1 DLFNPLTLKFDMNLH
16 PEAAVIASTE
26 KRDAASIR
34 SMREAE
40 TRRRYGITRS
50 SPSSDELVTALVEA
64 ADQYIVSRDEG
75 KTVIAGYHW
84 FADWGRDTMI
94 SLPGLTLV
102 TGRYDAARSILKE
115 FLRYV
120 DRGMLPN
127 RFPDAGEMREYN
139 TVDATLW
146 YFEAVRALAEYTGD
160 Y

>member
-1 DLFNPLTLKFDMNLH
+1 QGVAAFAPYQSPYGGLPILYLAHNAQDVDAGGYWYYDFEYQAERERGLDFKEDLFNPLTLKFDMNLH
-16 PEAAVIASTE
+16 PEAGVIASTE

-102 TGRYDAARSILKE
+102 T
-115 FLRYV
+115 
-120 DRGMLPN
+120 
-127 RFPDAGEMREYN
+127 
-139 TVDATLW
+139 
-146 YFEAVRALAEYTGD
+146 
-160 Y
+160 